1 MRTTKRFRDMF
12 ELHTA
17 HKESHFDVQLR
28 RLHYYNM
35 VSIRNAIFYGVAG
48 AAAGGGD
55 VPVAAV
61 A

>member
-1 MRTTKRFRDMF
+1 MF